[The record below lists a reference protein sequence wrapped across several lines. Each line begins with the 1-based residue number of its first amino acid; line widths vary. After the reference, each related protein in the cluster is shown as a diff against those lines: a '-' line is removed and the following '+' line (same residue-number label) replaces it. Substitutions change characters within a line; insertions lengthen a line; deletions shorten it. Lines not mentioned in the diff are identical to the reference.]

1 MTTMTD
7 TITMA
12 LILGML
18 YAGAA
23 AADWL
28 AEHAPWVGWIGAAAL
43 VFAGMKYLYRRGWG
57 KEGDDNASL

>member
-1 MTTMTD
+1 MKETGSILAFLGAMY
-7 TITMA
+7 A
-12 LILGML
+12 L
-18 YAGAA
+18 AS

-43 VFAGMKYLYRRGWG
+43 VFAGMRYLYRRGWG